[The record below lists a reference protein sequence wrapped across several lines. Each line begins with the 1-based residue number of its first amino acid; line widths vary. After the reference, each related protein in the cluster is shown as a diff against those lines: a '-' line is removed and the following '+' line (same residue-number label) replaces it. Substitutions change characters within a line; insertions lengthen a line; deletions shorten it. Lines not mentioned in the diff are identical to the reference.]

1 MKAKRLFS
9 VASVLL
15 SGFITS
21 YVLADY
27 PVMSHRYL
35 ADPAVLVTKDRVYV
49 YCSNDDD
56 SPLEGGYVIKN
67 IVCVSTS
74 DMKNWT
80 DHGVV
85 FDAEKQTKW
94 AKKTWAPAAIERDGK
109 YYLYFGNGGGNI
121 GVVVG
126 STPVGPFEDV
136 KGTFLVDHGTPG
148 VQPAKNMWLFDPG
161 VFIDDDGQA
170 YMYFGGN
177 GDDNCR
183 VIKLNK
189 DMISIDGPA
198 KPIHIPAFFEAAWM
212 NKINGKYYLS
222 YSTQP
227 RAAMR
232 IDYMVSD
239 KPTEGFTYGGIVA
252 EQPPI
257 NNNNNHAAEFEFKG
271 KWYHVYHNRIVAK
284 EVGIPGGFRRNLAIE
299 DLLLK
304 SDGGFEKVTYTTD
317 GVKQIEPLNP
327 RNRVEAETFAAE
339 SGIETEP
346 CPEGGMNLCDVDHN
360 DWIRIRGVDFG
371 TTGVAKFT
379 VRAAA
384 LGPGG
389 HIELRVGGPEGTLI
403 GKCQIK
409 TTGSNQTWR
418 DFSCDIKDAVGVQDL
433 YMKFTGGNNDLF
445 RLNYWKFE

>member
-1 MKAKRLFS
+1 MKINRFLS
-9 VASVLL
+9 VAA
-15 SGFITS
+15 
-21 YVLADY
+21 LAVMGVATFVQADSS
-27 PVMSHRYL
+27 VMSHRYL

-85 FDAEKQTKW
+85 FDAEKQTSW
-94 AKKTWAPAAIERDGK
+94 AKRTWAPAAIERDGK
-109 YYLYFGNGGGNI
+109 FYLYFGNGGGNI

-126 STPVGPFEDV
+126 ETPIGPFKDV
-136 KGTFLVDHGTPG
+136 RGAFLVDHGTPG
-148 VQPAKNMWLFDPG
+148 VQPARNMWLFDPG

-170 YMYFGGN
+170 YLYFGGN

-183 VIKLNK
+183 VVKLNK
-189 DMISIDGPA
+189 DMVSLDGPA
-198 KPIHIPAFFEAAWM
+198 KPIHIPNFFEAAWM

-222 YSTQP
+222 YSTTP

-239 KPTEGFTYGGIVA
+239 NPMEGFTYGGIVA
-252 EQPPI
+252 DQPPI

-271 KWYHVYHNRIVAK
+271 NWYHMFHNRVVAR
-284 EVGIPGGFRRNLAIE
+284 EVGIPGGFRRNIAIE
-299 DLLLK
+299 NLK
-304 SDGGFEKVTYTTD
+304 LKPEGGFEKVVYTED
-317 GVKQIEPLNP
+317 GVKQIENLNP
-327 RNRVEAETFAAE
+327 KVRVEAETFAAQ

-346 CPEGGMNLCDVDHN
+346 GNEGGMVLTDIDHN
-360 DWIRIRGVDFG
+360 DWIKLRGVDFG
-371 TTGVAKFT
+371 SGVSKFT

-384 LGPGG
+384 LGAGG
-389 HIELRVGGPEGTLI
+389 HIELRIGGPDGKLI
-403 GKCQIK
+403 GNCQVK
-409 TTGSNQTWR
+409 TTGGNQVWK
-418 DFSCDIKDAVGVQDL
+418 DFSCEIKEATGVQDL
-433 YMKFTGGNNDLF
+433 YMKFTGGNNDMF
-445 RLNYWKFE
+445 RMDHWKFE